1 MRRRIVCTPLLFW
14 KQYTLLMRPAG
25 AAGMRKA
32 TQHCVSPETR
42 VASIAKRTHCER
54 TTRFSFGPEDFQME
68 AKFAVGDRVDHSPR
82 DRFVG
87 TVKAVYMTR
96 EGEARYA
103 VDMEGHGTLQLCS
116 EHTIVAH
123 NH

>member
-1 MRRRIVCTPLLFW
+1 MV
-14 KQYTLLMRPAG
+14 
-25 AAGMRKA
+25 
-32 TQHCVSPETR
+32 
-42 VASIAKRTHCER
+42 
-54 TTRFSFGPEDFQME
+54 

-96 EGEARYA
+96 DGETAYA
-103 VDMEGHGTLQLCS
+103 VDMEGNGALRLYS